1 MFLNID
7 YSSTISKFII
17 SDLIGS
23 QIGEFSNLGNLNSID
38 VSNLL
43 TGNYLLNIQAE
54 DNSQFTIKFIKK

>member
-1 MFLNID
+1 MITVLLYQNFLL
-7 YSSTISKFII
+7 F
-17 SDLIGS
+17 DLIGS

-38 VSNLL
+38 VSNLS